1 MGHLIFIFLHLI
13 AVILGFWMLIFTIP
27 THLIYGIAS
36 SGKKELKAQ
45 VEELKEQTKILKGE
59 EEVVEEPRPLH
70 KYEKHFKIAFW
81 SSLGLLVS
89 YFVLMATLFA

>member
-1 MGHLIFIFLHLI
+1 MGHLIFILLHFI
-13 AVILGFWMLIFTIP
+13 AVILGFWMLIITIP
-27 THLIYGIAS
+27 THLIYGVAS
-36 SGKKELKAQ
+36 SGKKELKEQ

-59 EEVVEEPRPLH
+59 EEETKPLH